1 MYRSNSYD
9 EDFSKDMQDPVARR
23 EYLLALIH
31 DEDEPMSVEE
41 ALRFTIRRMGTVEF
55 ADLAGEKKQNV
66 DKFLS
71 GERNLKRETLDKY
84 LEPFGLR
91 TVIDVKPIDEKEVA

>member
-66 DKFLS
+66 DK
-71 GERNLKRETLDKY
+71 Y